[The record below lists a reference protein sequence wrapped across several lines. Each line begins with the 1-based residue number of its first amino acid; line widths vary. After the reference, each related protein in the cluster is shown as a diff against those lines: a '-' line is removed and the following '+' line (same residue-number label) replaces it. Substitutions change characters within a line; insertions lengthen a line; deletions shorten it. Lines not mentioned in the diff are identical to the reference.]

1 MLQKQAF
8 KFDSLRLWGEYDDIC
23 IFLDRESNYSNA
35 QQGHQFRRV
44 TVLAI
49 HPQRFFYSREGE
61 SARQDRLRA
70 RLEDMSHGY
79 RNLAVKG
86 TVRLL
91 DTNTNRVAIT
101 SRTPMDVRDPQI
113 R

>member
-1 MLQKQAF
+1 MLQNQAF

-35 QQGHQFRRV
+35 QQGHQYRRV

-49 HPQRFFYSREGE
+49 YPQRFFYSREGE
-61 SARQDRLRA
+61 SARQDRLRT
-70 RLEDMSHGY
+70 RLEDMSHDY
-79 RNLAVKG
+79 RNLAVEG

-91 DTNTNRVAIT
+91 ETNT
-101 SRTPMDVRDPQI
+101 SRAPMDVRDSQI